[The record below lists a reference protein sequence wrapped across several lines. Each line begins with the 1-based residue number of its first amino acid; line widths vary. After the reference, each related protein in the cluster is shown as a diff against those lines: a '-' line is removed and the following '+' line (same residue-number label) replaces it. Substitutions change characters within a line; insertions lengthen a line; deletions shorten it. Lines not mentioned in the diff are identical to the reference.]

1 MEWAAWRPLY
11 LEIVRDFSY
20 SLEADRE
27 SAILLERTVDLS
39 KIPSFRTIAD
49 IIGER
54 VSICGGANSLEAELG
69 NLSVRDTVVSAG
81 SATERLMVQGIIPDV
96 VVTDL
101 DGDVGRQIE
110 ANAKGSLV
118 FVHAHGDNIVEIE
131 RDVPRLVGPIV
142 PTAQCKPF
150 GNVYNFG
157 GFTDGDRA
165 CFMADHFGAREI
177 SLFAWDLD
185 RPYPKKGCDVGTK
198 RRKLEWARRLVRGIP
213 SISGP
218 LR

>member
-11 LEIVRDFSY
+11 LEIVRDFRY

-27 SAILLERTVDLS
+27 SAILLERRVDPS

-54 VSICGGANSLEAELG
+54 VSICGGADSLEVELG
-69 NLSVRDTVVSAG
+69 NLSVRGTVVSAG

-110 ANAKGSLV
+110 ANTKGSLV
-118 FVHAHGDNIVEIE
+118 FVHAHGDNIDAIVEN
-131 RDVPRLVGPIV
+131 VPRFKGPIV
-142 PTAQCKPF
+142 PTVQCQPF
-150 GNVYNFG
+150 GHVYNFG

-165 CFMADHFGAREI
+165 YFIAKHFGASVI
-177 SLFAWDLD
+177 ALKGWDTSKVGRKD
-185 RPYPKKGCDVGTK
+185 AVDPVVKKK
-198 RRKLEWARRLVRGIP
+198 KLSWAERLM
-213 SISGP
+213 SEF
-218 LR
+218 